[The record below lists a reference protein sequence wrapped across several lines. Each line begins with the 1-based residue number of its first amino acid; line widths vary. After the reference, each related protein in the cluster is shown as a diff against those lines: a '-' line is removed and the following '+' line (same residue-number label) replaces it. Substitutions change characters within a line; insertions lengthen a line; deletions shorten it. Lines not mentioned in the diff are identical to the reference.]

1 MTQNLQNDL
10 YERKAQGRKSFAV
23 LIDPDKVNLD
33 NFSNLLDLCI
43 QHDADYIFV
52 GGSLITDYVMKE
64 VIAAIKSYTN
74 IPVILFPGNSLHIE
88 FQADAILL

>member
-1 MTQNLQNDL
+1 MLPNISMRLQNDI

-43 QHDADYIFV
+43 QHGADYIFV
-52 GGSLITDYVMKE
+52 GGSLITDL
-64 VIAAIKSYTN
+64 
-74 IPVILFPGNSLHIE
+74 ILIFP
-88 FQADAILL
+88 